1 LYLAR
6 IVYLFNFY
14 LSIINM
20 SNRLEDLE
28 IYQLAES
35 FSDEIWFIVLE
46 WDYFAK
52 DTLGK
57 QLVRAADSIGA
68 NIAEGFGRYHY
79 KENKNFCYFSRGSLI
94 ETKGWINKAKTREL
108 ISENL
113 HSEYLNKLSIIHT
126 KLNAYIKHIGNQVDK
141 AAIQPNDQ

>member
-1 LYLAR
+1 
-6 IVYLFNFY
+6 
-14 LSIINM
+14 M

-28 IYQLAES
+28 IYQLAQS

-52 DTLGK
+52 DTLGN

-68 NIAEGFGRYHY
+68 NIAEGFGRYHF

-94 ETKGWINKAKTREL
+94 ETKGWINKAKTRKL
-108 ISENL
+108 ISE
-113 HSEYLNKLSIIHT
+113 SQYSDYLNKLSAIHL
-126 KLNAYIKHIGNQVDK
+126 KLNIYIKHIGTKIHNLPSQ
-141 AAIQPNDQ
+141 